1 MGHGVDIDFQFDLH
15 LKSLDWDDKDPIQ
28 KAMYLRLKD
37 ACRNIVKETK
47 EMYSEC
53 FEQFIPVD
61 KWDEATIFL
70 STYKDGLAK
79 DFEKKERL

>member
-1 MGHGVDIDFQFDLH
+1 MGRRVDIDFQFDLH
-15 LKSLDWDDKDPIQ
+15 LKSLDWNDKDPIQ

-61 KWDEATIFL
+61 KWDEATKFL
-70 STYKDGLAK
+70 STYKDGLAE